1 MDNFTFCSPTKF
13 IFGKDT
19 ELQVGEELKN
29 YNCKVLLH
37 YGGGSIKTS
46 GLYDRVKTSLESAN
60 IDYIELGGVQP
71 NPRLSLVNKGI
82 ELCREHNIGLVLA
95 VGGGSVIDSSK
106 AIALGTPYNG
116 DVWDFYEGK
125 AQPEKCLTVATILTI
140 PAAGSESSPN
150 TVITNDI
157 APKPLKYGFGAQML
171 RPAFSILN
179 PELIYTLS
187 KYQIACGSADIL
199 AHLCERYFTNSKGV
213 SLNDRLLEQTM
224 KETMR
229 AADKIINGEPEYS
242 DWANLMWCS
251 TMAHNNVLGV
261 GRAQDWGS
269 HAIEHEVSAIYD
281 IAHGAGLAIVMP
293 SWMEYVKSNDINRFA
308 EFAVNA
314 MGVEPNFFNLEET
327 ANKGIKAFRNFMKS
341 IGLPT
346 TLKEADI
353 PKDKI
358 EEMATKCF
366 RDGTRK
372 VGQFVELTVDSVKE
386 ILENCAE

>member
-1 MDNFTFCSPTKF
+1 MDNFTFCSPTKI

-19 ELQVGEELKN
+19 ETQIGEELKA

-37 YGGGSIKTS
+37 YGGGSIKKS
-46 GLYDRVKTSLESAN
+46 GLYDRIITSLNAAGV
-60 IDYIELGGVQP
+60 DFIELGGVKP
-71 NPRLSLVNKGI
+71 NPRLSLVNEGI
-82 ELCREHNIGLVLA
+82 ELCRKNNVGLVLA

-106 AIALGTPYNG
+106 AIALGTPYDG

-125 AQPEKCLTVATILTI
+125 LLPEKCLSVATVLTI

-150 TVITNDI
+150 TVITNDL
-157 APKPLKYGFGAQML
+157 AEKPLKYGFGCQAL

-179 PELIYTLS
+179 PELMYTLP

-224 KETMR
+224 RETMR
-229 AADKIINGEPEYS
+229 CADKIINGNPCY
-242 DWANLMWCS
+242 DDYANLMWCS
-251 TMAHNNVLGV
+251 TMAHNNILGV
-261 GRAQDWGS
+261 GRNQDWGS

-314 MGVEPNFFNLEET
+314 MGVENNFFNAEET
-327 ANKGIKAFRNFMKS
+327 ADKGIKAFREFMKS

-346 TLKEADI
+346 TLKEAKI
-353 PKDKI
+353 PADKI
-358 EEMATKCF
+358 GEMAEKCF
-366 RDGTRK
+366 RDGNRK
-372 VGQFVELTVDSVKE
+372 VGQFVALTVKSVEE